1 MAPGTEIVGRDE
13 EMALVQ
19 GFFDRADGASR
30 ALIVEGH
37 AGIGKSTLWA
47 AAVEHA
53 RRRGFGVLAARP
65 AEAERALTW
74 AVLSDLLDDQRD
86 RIECLPER
94 QRQAVAQALLLEPVR
109 GAPLE
114 PRAVAVGLLAVLRG
128 LRRERPLLVAVDDEQ
143 WVDAA
148 SAAALSF
155 ALRRTAGETVALC
168 LSRRA
173 GFGGALQLDSNA
185 DVIRLDVGPLS
196 LGALRRLLEHRLG
209 VSFPRPTLRRIH
221 SRSEGNPFYA
231 LELARAISVRGGALS
246 PDDELPVPGDIEV
259 LLSARLR
266 ALPPP
271 TTDALAAVAALADP
285 VVGSIGEDVLQPAI
299 DAGMVMLDRDR
310 IRFEHPL
317 IAEAA
322 YAQLSPAARR
332 AMHVRLAE
340 LVHGFE
346 ERARHLALASEGPD
360 PAVAELL
367 EEAARSAQSRGAP
380 DAAAEL
386 AALALRLTEPQDGH
400 ARALRAAAAAE
411 YRAVAGD
418 PVSARDVVDAALAAA
433 PAPPDR
439 ARLLL
444 QRSRLGG
451 ASVDETIRLL
461 RDALACVGGEAA
473 VEAEILADLTHAI
486 TNARRFVDVE
496 PYAVRSLELAESSGD
511 VRLIVRALEIVA
523 ITRFRLGRGL
533 SPELSRRALEL
544 DPLCTAMRVSLRP
557 PSAFG
562 WMYAVAGELDMARPL
577 LERARGIGESTGDMT
592 VSSVLWYLSALEFFA
607 DDWQRAFDLAN
618 ELFELGSEA
627 ELEQTIMSGLC
638 ALAVS
643 RAYQGDEELARRY
656 AGEAFALDERLGS
669 RWAEN
674 VAGSGLALLEL
685 SLDHFAEALALARR
699 VTVGI
704 RADGLGE
711 PGLLLPLP
719 EHIEAAIAAN
729 EQEEA
734 EELIEWAEEH
744 AIRLDR
750 AWALACCARG
760 RGLLAAARGD
770 EAAALA
776 AFAQALAEHDRV
788 QGRRFDRA
796 RTLLAHG
803 ETLRR
808 FKKKRAARDAI
819 DAALE
824 VFDELG
830 AKLWS
835 AKAKRELARISGR
848 RTAAGLTETER
859 RIAALVAD
867 GYSNKEVA
875 NELFVTQR
883 TVETHLTNVYAKLG
897 LRSRTELARRLPP

>member
-1 MAPGTEIVGRDE
+1 
-13 EMALVQ
+13 
-19 GFFDRADGASR
+19 
-30 ALIVEGH
+30 
-37 AGIGKSTLWA
+37 
-47 AAVEHA
+47 
-53 RRRGFGVLAARP
+53 
-65 AEAERALTW
+65 
-74 AVLSDLLDDQRD
+74 
-86 RIECLPER
+86 
-94 QRQAVAQALLLEPVR
+94 
-109 GAPLE
+109 
-114 PRAVAVGLLAVLRG
+114 
-128 LRRERPLLVAVDDEQ
+128 
-143 WVDAA
+143 
-148 SAAALSF
+148 
-155 ALRRTAGETVALC
+155 
-168 LSRRA
+168 
-173 GFGGALQLDSNA
+173 
-185 DVIRLDVGPLS
+185 
-196 LGALRRLLEHRLG
+196 
-209 VSFPRPTLRRIH
+209 
-221 SRSEGNPFYA
+221 
-231 LELARAISVRGGALS
+231 
-246 PDDELPVPGDIEV
+246 
-259 LLSARLR
+259 
-266 ALPPP
+266 
-271 TTDALAAVAALADP
+271 
-285 VVGSIGEDVLQPAI
+285 
-299 DAGMVMLDRDR
+299 
-310 IRFEHPL
+310 
-317 IAEAA
+317 
-322 YAQLSPAARR
+322 
-332 AMHVRLAE
+332 
-340 LVHGFE
+340 
-346 ERARHLALASEGPD
+346 
-360 PAVAELL
+360 
-367 EEAARSAQSRGAP
+367 
-380 DAAAEL
+380 
-386 AALALRLTEPQDGH
+386 
-400 ARALRAAAAAE
+400 
-411 YRAVAGD
+411 
-418 PVSARDVVDAALAAA
+418 
-433 PAPPDR
+433 
-439 ARLLL
+439 
-444 QRSRLGG
+444 
-451 ASVDETIRLL
+451 
-461 RDALACVGGEAA
+461 
-473 VEAEILADLTHAI
+473 
-486 TNARRFVDVE
+486 
-496 PYAVRSLELAESSGD
+496 
-511 VRLIVRALEIVA
+511 
-523 ITRFRLGRGL
+523 
-533 SPELSRRALEL
+533 
-544 DPLCTAMRVSLRP
+544 
-557 PSAFG
+557 
-562 WMYAVAGELDMARPL
+562 
-577 LERARGIGESTGDMT
+577 
-592 VSSVLWYLSALEFFA
+592 
-607 DDWQRAFDLAN
+607 
-618 ELFELGSEA
+618 
-627 ELEQTIMSGLC
+627 MSGLC